1 MDMINIIFIFIFLVA
16 IIYACFTNRVDI
28 VVEVILDTPKSAL
41 ILFAD
46 IYALLIFWGGM
57 LEICKNSGLLAL
69 ITNYVSYLIH
79 PFFKKLDR
87 KSEAMQY
94 ICLNLVAN
102 MLSMGSAATPF
113 GLKAMKELDE
123 LNGHSKVASDE
134 MITFLLINTSGLC
147 LIPTILI
154 SLRKQYGSA
163 NPVSI
168 IPYILVVSSITT
180 IFSVFMDWL
189 VRKHGKH

>member
-1 MDMINIIFIFIFLVA
+1 MINYIFVFVFLVA
-16 IIYACFTNRVDI
+16 IIYACLTKRVD
-28 VVEVILDTPKSAL
+28 VVVQVILDTPKSAL

-69 ITNYVSYLIH
+69 ITNYVSYVVH

-94 ICLNLVAN
+94 ICLNIVAN

-123 LNGHSKVASDE
+123 LNNHSEVASDE

-147 LIPTILI
+147 MIPTILI
-154 SLRKQYGSA
+154 SLRKQYGSS

-168 IPYILVVSSITT
+168 IPYIFVVSSIAT
-180 IFSVFMDWL
+180 IFSVLVDWL
-189 VRKHGKH
+189 VRRRGKH

>member
-1 MDMINIIFIFIFLVA
+1 M
-16 IIYACFTNRVDI
+16 
-28 VVEVILDTPKSAL
+28 
-41 ILFAD
+41 
-46 IYALLIFWGGM
+46 IFWGGM
-57 LEICKNSGLLAL
+57 LEICKNSGLLQL
-69 ITNYVSYLIH
+69 ITNYISYILH

-94 ICLNLVAN
+94 MCLNLVAN

-113 GLKAMKELDE
+113 GLKAMKELDD
-123 LNGHSKVASDE
+123 LNGNSKTASDE

-154 SLRKQYGSA
+154 SLRKQYGSS

-168 IPYILVVSSITT
+168 IPYILVISTITT
-180 IFSVFMDWL
+180 IVSILLDRL
-189 VRKHGKH
+189 VRKFGKH

>member
-1 MDMINIIFIFIFLVA
+1 MINYIFVFVFLVA
-16 IIYACFTNRVDI
+16 IIYACLTKRVD
-28 VVEVILDTPKSAL
+28 VVVQVILDTPKSAL

-69 ITNYVSYLIH
+69 ITNYVSYVVH

-94 ICLNLVAN
+94 ICLNIVAN

-123 LNGHSKVASDE
+123 LNNHSEVASDE

-147 LIPTILI
+147 MIPTILI
-154 SLRKQYGSA
+154 SLRKQYGSS

-168 IPYILVVSSITT
+168 IPYIFVVSSITT
-180 IFSVFMDWL
+180 IFSVLVDWL
-189 VRKHGKH
+189 VRRRGKH